1 MAQGIP
7 QQLSLASNKS
17 GDPRHVQILAGPEEY
32 FKALLWNAQVFFKW
46 DPVNCSD
53 RQQLA
58 ENRESSITAN
68 ELHSTSLNS
77 RAMGGTKDTA
87 TSTL

>member
-1 MAQGIP
+1 MFKFWQV
-7 QQLSLASNKS
+7 SNSTLRHYS
-17 GDPRHVQILAGPEEY
+17 GMLR
-32 FKALLWNAQVFFKW
+32 FFKW